1 MTSYRYLFASLVAA
15 IIVATTPVSLKAQDV
30 AAQARAETAIE
41 QGRYDEALTIL
52 NGVIQPGAIDTRAL
66 LLRAQAHR
74 LLGNESAAE
83 ADFRSVLEIDPA
95 NKEAL
100 DGLNAIRG
108 NRSPNTGN
116 LGSLRRLVEAN
127 PDNLSFQIRYADA
140 LFDGQYYREAAEQY
154 AIYLDQTQGTPD
166 IVQRYLIAIANYQG
180 DNALGESVAAE
191 YVEIYTTDDDLWM
204 RLGFFRLWQ
213 GNYAGALEACE
224 QSLLLNPGN
233 QESQDC
239 QLQARN
245 PDVIARSSTF
255 PIDVAFREVRAN
267 PNDDARRYQ
276 LIDLLIQAERY
287 FEARQQLDLMVER
300 RGSETEWKSRDRAV
314 TRGLTTAPQ
323 QLSTFPIDVKTREL
337 MADPSKD
344 ETRFELVDL
353 LIGDDRYFEAR
364 QNLEYLRS
372 RHGNSDRWTTRW
384 STVTTQ
390 LARLDDGGR
399 SRLSTYPIDVL
410 TRELMARPNEDTK
423 RFELVGLLLENR
435 RYFEAKQNLDF
446 LAPRHR
452 RTNQWRRLNQRAQAG
467 LRSVERRG
475 PVQPA
480 AEFIVDRLYRE
491 LRSTPGDDEKR
502 FSLVDQ
508 LIKYDRYAEAW
519 DQLRILEDRHGEGR
533 RWLSAFVNVDDGL
546 VRAGTPI
553 FAIDRLTYRL
563 AFDPSDTSTR
573 FALVDEL
580 AEAGRVQEALDI
592 LTDARYGDPGNPG
605 YQNRLRNIAEMRL
618 AVAERRVMELED
630 ILVANPNNGEALREI
645 ATHYLVLGRDE
656 DAFETYAELLSVE
669 PGNDALRGDF
679 AEALQSRGYYE
690 QALQQADYL
699 LDRQPDNTTFQRLF
713 VLASISMGE
722 LDQLGEAY
730 VENLMGTVGQTDPEL
745 LLVLAEYRLLR
756 GDVEAADNYVRT
768 ADALNDSRFDTR
780 ITTVAQLVS
789 RERIRTA
796 EADRIEVLNNA
807 RRLAAAREFDRA
819 IDAYEAYFE
828 AQGRRSRAELK
839 ELAQVHSAAADYVS
853 ALSILNALQA
863 QSWEYDVAKEIAR
876 NQFYRED
883 YSGSLRTLEDLATRN
898 PRDYEVRFLQADAY
912 RELGLFT
919 QAEAVYADAQR
930 LADASETVEERSA
943 ALDLSMRQSLA
954 QSGEWQGLD
963 FAGIIVP
970 VAEAVL
976 ARGGGTRYDRW
987 AQGMQTHVTIPW
999 GYGTVFMAGVNS
1011 HFIEGTR
1018 QLIPGSAETR
1028 GRVNQVFAAGYRDL
1042 TPPVMEYNHAAYTNR
1057 LSGEVGIYDYE
1068 GGRTV
1073 GFGGIRYWR
1082 QDPGIYRGSV
1092 GLRVGEGSIDL
1103 WSPAGGEYN
1112 LRLTQLNFQ
1121 GFVPSVMPD
1130 STLRLHGNVSFNVVR
1145 DNFGTPGTANDTNFG
1160 TNILL
1165 EASYRVVPHTWL
1177 GVTYYQIDYRTRTD
1191 LYFSPR
1197 NYSSYDL
1204 FLEYEKNIPF
1214 ESYIRL
1220 RGAMGIVARSSGFV
1234 SRRIEMD
1241 WIKRLAA
1248 NWSFNMS
1255 GSLGQSTRSLG
1266 SGATSFIDSYNTFTL
1281 SAALS
1286 WTL

>member
-15 IIVATTPVSLKAQDV
+15 IIVATTPVSLNAQDV
-30 AAQARAETAIE
+30 AAQARAESAIE
-41 QGRYDEALTIL
+41 QGRYDEAVTIL
-52 NGVIQPGAIDTRAL
+52 NSVIQPGTIDTRAL

-74 LLGNESAAE
+74 LMGNEPGAE
-83 ADFRSVLEIDPA
+83 NDYRAVLEVDPA
-95 NKEAL
+95 NQEAL
-100 DGLNAIRG
+100 DGLQDLRG
-108 NRSPNTGN
+108 QRSPNTGN
-116 LGSLRRLVEAN
+116 LNSLRRLVEAN

-140 LFDGQYYREAAEQY
+140 LFDAQYYREAADQY
-154 AIYLDQTQGTPD
+154 NIYLDQTQGTPD

-180 DNALGESVAAE
+180 DNSLGESVATE

-213 GNYAGALEACE
+213 GNYAGALEACQ
-224 QSLLLNPGN
+224 QSLLLNPSN
-233 QESQDC
+233 KESQDC

-267 PNDDARRYQ
+267 PDNDARRYQ

-287 FEARQQLDLMVER
+287 FEARQQLDVLADR
-300 RGSETEWKSRDRAV
+300 RGGETQWKGRDQAV
-314 TRGLTTAPQ
+314 TRGLAASPQ
-323 QLSTFPIDVKTREL
+323 PLSTFPIDVKTREL
-337 MADPSKD
+337 MATPSKD

-353 LIGDDRYFEAR
+353 LVADDRYFEAR
-364 QNLEYLRS
+364 QNLEYLRNE
-372 RHGNSDRWTTRW
+372 HGNSDRWKTRW
-384 STVTTQ
+384 ATVSTA

-410 TRELMARPNEDTK
+410 TRQLMTQPTQDEK

-435 RYFEAKQNLDF
+435 RYFEADQNLDY
-446 LAPRHR
+446 LAARHR
-452 RTNQWRRLNQRAQAG
+452 RTNQWRRLNQRAEAG

-475 PVQPA
+475 PAPQVT
-480 AEFIVDRLYRE
+480 EFIVDRLYRE
-491 LRSTPGDDEKR
+491 LKSTPNDDEKR
-502 FSLVDQ
+502 FRLVNE
-508 LIKYDRYAEAW
+508 LIKYDRYAEGW
-519 DQLRILEDRHGEGR
+519 DQLRMLEAAHGESR
-533 RWLSAFVNVDDGL
+533 RWLTAFVSVDDGL

-563 AFDPSDTSTR
+563 AFDPSDSNVR
-573 FALVDEL
+573 LQLVDAL
-580 AEAGRVQEALDI
+580 ADTGRVSEALDI
-592 LTDARYGDPGNPG
+592 LTDARYSDPGNPG
-605 YQNRLRNIAEMRL
+605 YQRRLRTIAEMRL
-618 AVAERRVMELED
+618 AVAQERVMELED
-630 ILVANPNNGEALREI
+630 ILVANPNNREALREI
-645 ATHYLVLGRDE
+645 ANHYLVLGRDE
-656 DAFETYAELLSVE
+656 EAFETYAALLSVE
-669 PGNDALRGDF
+669 PGNDALRADF
-679 AEALQSRGYYE
+679 AEALQSRGYYD
-690 QALQQADYL
+690 QALLQADYL
-699 LDRQPDNTTFQRLF
+699 LDRQPDNTEFQRLF
-713 VLASISMGE
+713 VLASISQGE

-730 VENLMGTVGQTDPEL
+730 VENLMRSAGQTDPEL

-756 GDVEAADNYVRT
+756 GDVETADNYVRS
-768 ADALNDSRFDTR
+768 ADALNDSRFATR
-780 ITTVAQLVS
+780 ISTVAQLVA

-796 EADRIEVLNNA
+796 EAGRIELLNQA
-807 RRLAAAREFDRA
+807 RRLAASRNFDQA
-819 IDAYEAYFE
+819 IDAYEDYFE
-828 AQGRRSRAELK
+828 AQGRRSRSELK
-839 ELAQVHSAAADYVS
+839 ELAQVHSAAADYVA
-853 ALSILNALQA
+853 ALSILNALQEQA
-863 QSWEYDVAKEIAR
+863 WEYDVAKEIAR

-930 LADASETVEERSA
+930 LADASEAVGERSA

-970 VAEAVL
+970 VAEAVM

-1018 QLIPGSAETR
+1018 QLIPGSAETS
-1028 GRVNQVFAAGYRDL
+1028 GRVNQIFAAGYRDL
-1042 TPPVMEYNHAAYTNR
+1042 TAPEVEYNHASYTNR
-1057 LSGEVGIYDYE
+1057 LSAQAGMFDYE

-1073 GFGGIRYWR
+1073 GFGGISYLR
-1082 QDPGIYRGSV
+1082 QDPGVYRGSV
-1092 GLRVGEGSIDL
+1092 GVRVTEGAIDL

-1112 LRLTQLNFQ
+1112 LRLTQLNFR
-1121 GFVPSVMPD
+1121 GWVPSVMPD

-1145 DNFGTPGTANDTNFG
+1145 DNFGTPGTTNDTNFG

-1165 EASYRVVPHTWL
+1165 EASYKVIPHTWF
-1177 GVTYYQIDYRTRTD
+1177 GMTYYQIDYRSRTD

-1197 NYSSYDL
+1197 NYSSYDI
-1204 FLEYEKNIPF
+1204 FLEHEKNVPF
-1214 ESYIRL
+1214 KSYIRI

-1241 WIKRLAA
+1241 WIKRLAS
-1248 NWSFNMS
+1248 NWTFNMS

-1266 SGATSFIDSYNTFTL
+1266 SGATSFIDQYNTFTL